1 MICFCPQEVCGGMR
15 ALKNTSTKIVSGI
28 SVFCGL
34 SKTKGV
40 SSSASASDIS
50 ARATPAYMSRGPAI
64 PRNSAL
70 ARALLGQ
77 DAGWGEEGIL
87 PPASLIRTPK
97 SGHGIR
103 FSFVKISN

>member
-1 MICFCPQEVCGGMR
+1 MICFCPQEVWGGMR

-50 ARATPAYMSRGPAI
+50 AGATPAYMSRSPAI

-77 DAGWGEEGIL
+77 DAG
-87 PPASLIRTPK
+87 
-97 SGHGIR
+97 
-103 FSFVKISN
+103 F